1 MKYNATFFGGGGR
14 HHGGGRV
21 RGGRGRGHDCGH
33 GTVYND
39 KAINC
44 VN

>member
-21 RGGRGRGHDCGH
+21 RGGRGHDCGH